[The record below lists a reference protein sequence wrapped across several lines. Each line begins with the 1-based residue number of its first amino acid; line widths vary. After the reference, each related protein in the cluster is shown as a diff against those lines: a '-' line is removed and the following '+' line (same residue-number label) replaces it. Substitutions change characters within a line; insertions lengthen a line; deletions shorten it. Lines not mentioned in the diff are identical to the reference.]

1 MPGWS
6 DGWYPPPSVPRKAKG
21 GIKARSKR
29 GAFAATWWGERWIAV
44 LESFN
49 LGARLGR
56 GRSYARKG
64 QVIELE
70 IGAGEVTARVQG
82 SRARPY
88 SVSIAIKPIATAKWR
103 KLARSASENMAI
115 SAKLLAGEMPP
126 GIEEAFAGAGAPLFP
141 AKVGD
146 LKTECSCP
154 DWSNP
159 CKHIA
164 AVYYLLAEEF
174 DRDPFL
180 LFRLRGMERE
190 AFVAALGLGAGERA
204 GEGAA
209 ANGERTGG
217 KGETPEPLSADPDA
231 FWSGSR
237 KAEDVLADMTV
248 PPRSTPLVAG
258 LGGFPFWRGDE
269 DFQAIVARQCDDA
282 AANGLRVFLGDS
294 DVGAKGADT
303 PLPPAATVLAS
314 RPRKRGKRSGKD
326 SG

>member
-1 MPGWS
+1 
-6 DGWYPPPSVPRKAKG
+6 
-21 GIKARSKR
+21 
-29 GAFAATWWGERWIAV
+29 
-44 LESFN
+44 
-49 LGARLGR
+49 
-56 GRSYARKG
+56 
-64 QVIELE
+64 LE
-70 IGAGEVTARVQG
+70 IAAGNVTARVQG

-103 KLARSASENMAI
+103 KLARSASENIAM

-126 GIEEAFAGAGAPLFP
+126 EIEEAFAAAGAPLFP

-180 LFRLRGMERE
+180 LFRLRGMERD
-190 AFVAALGLGAGERA
+190 AFVAALGLGP

-209 ANGERTGG
+209 AIEAQAGE
-217 KGETPEPLSADPDA
+217 KAETSEPLSADPET
-231 FWSGSR
+231 FWSGSG
-237 KAEDVLADMTV
+237 KAEDALSDVTV
-248 PPRSTPLVAG
+248 PPRTIPLVAG
-258 LGGFPFWRGDE
+258 LGGIPFWRGE
-269 DFQAIVARQCDDA
+269 ADFPSIISRQCDDA
-282 AANGLRVFLGDS
+282 AATGLRVFLGDPE
-294 DVGAKGADT
+294 VGARAVDT
-303 PLPPAATVLAS
+303 PLPPAASVLAS
-314 RPRKRGKRSGKD
+314 RQRKRGKRSGGD

>member
-1 MPGWS
+1 MPGWREY
-6 DGWYPPPSVPRKAKG
+6 WYPPSVPRKAKG
-21 GIKARSKR
+21 GIKSRKKR
-29 GAFAATWWGERWIAV
+29 GAFAATWWSERWIAV

-70 IGAGEVTARVQG
+70 IGAGKVTARVQG

-88 SVSIAIKPIATAKWR
+88 SVSIAIKPITAAKWR
-103 KLARSASENMAI
+103 KIAGSASENMAM

-126 GIEEAFAGAGAPLFP
+126 EIEEAFAEAGAPLFP

-180 LFRLRGMERE
+180 LFRLRGMERD
-190 AFVAALGLGAGERA
+190 AFVGALGLGAGE
-204 GEGAA
+204 GAA
-209 ANGERTGG
+209 AIEAEAGEKT
-217 KGETPEPLSADPDA
+217 ETSEPLSADPET
-231 FWSGSR
+231 FWSGSG
-237 KAEDVLADMTV
+237 KAEEALSDVSV
-248 PPRSTPLVAG
+248 PPRSTPLVAS
-258 LGGFPFWRGDE
+258 LGGFPFWRGEE
-269 DFQAIVARQCDDA
+269 DFQAIVSRQCDDA
-282 AANGLRVFLGDS
+282 AANGLRVFLGDPNV
-294 DVGAKGADT
+294 DAKTADT
-303 PLPPAATVLAS
+303 PLPQTANVLAS
-314 RPRKRGKRSGKD
+314 RPRKRDKRSGKG

>member
-1 MPGWS
+1 MPGWR
-6 DGWYPPPSVPRKAKG
+6 DDWYPPPSVPRKAKG
-21 GIKARSKR
+21 GIKARNKR

-64 QVIELE
+64 QVVDLE
-70 IGAGEVTARVQG
+70 IDAGKVTARVQG

-88 SVSIAIKPIATAKWR
+88 SVSIAIKPIADAKWR
-103 KLARSASENMAI
+103 KLAGSASENMAM

-126 GIEEAFAGAGAPLFP
+126 GIEEAFAAAGAPLFP

-146 LKTECSCP
+146 LKTDCSCP

-190 AFVAALGLGAGERA
+190 TFVAALGLGAGE
-204 GEGAA
+204 GAA
-209 ANGERTGG
+209 ENEEETGA
-217 KGETPEPLSADPDA
+217 KAEPHEPLSADPET
-231 FWSGSR
+231 FWSGSG
-237 KAEDVLADMTV
+237 KAEDALSGVTI

-258 LGGFPFWRGDE
+258 LGGFPFWRGE
-269 DFQAIVARQCDDA
+269 ADFQTVVSKQCDA
-282 AANGLRVFLGDS
+282 VAANGLRVFLGDP
-294 DVGAKGADT
+294 DVGAKTADT
-303 PLPPAATVLAS
+303 PLPPPATVLAS
-314 RPRKRGKRSGKD
+314 RPRKRSKRSGRG

>member
-1 MPGWS
+1 MPGWR
-6 DGWYPPPSVPRKAKG
+6 DGWYPPSVPRSAKG
-21 GIKARSKR
+21 GIKARNKR

-64 QVIELE
+64 QVVELE
-70 IGAGEVTARVQG
+70 IGAGKVTARVQG
-82 SRARPY
+82 SRARLY
-88 SVSIAIKPIATAKWR
+88 SVSIAIKPIANAKWG
-103 KLARSASENMAI
+103 KLAKSASENMAM

-126 GIEEAFAGAGAPLFP
+126 EIEEAFAAAGAPLFP

-164 AVYYLLAEEF
+164 AAYYLLAEEF

-180 LFRLRGMERE
+180 LFRLRGMERD
-190 AFVAALGLGAGERA
+190 AFVAALGLGAGE
-204 GEGAA
+204 GAA
-209 ANGERTGG
+209 ENEAETGE
-217 KGETPEPLSADPDA
+217 KAQAPEPLSVDPET
-231 FWSGSR
+231 FWSGSG
-237 KAEDVLADMTV
+237 KAEDAISGVTV

-258 LGGFPFWRGDE
+258 LGGFPFWRGE
-269 DFQAIVARQCDDA
+269 ADFQTVVSEQCNDA
-282 AANGLRVFLGDS
+282 AANGLRVFVGDPA
-294 DVGAKGADT
+294 VGAETVDT
-303 PLPPAATVLAS
+303 PLPSPATMLAS
-314 RPRKRGKRSGKD
+314 RQRKRGKRSGKG

>member
-1 MPGWS
+1 VV
-6 DGWYPPPSVPRKAKG
+6 D
-21 GIKARSKR
+21 
-29 GAFAATWWGERWIAV
+29 
-44 LESFN
+44 
-49 LGARLGR
+49 
-56 GRSYARKG
+56 
-64 QVIELE
+64 LE
-70 IGAGEVTARVQG
+70 IGAGKVTARVQG

-103 KLARSASENMAI
+103 KLAGSASENMAM

-126 GIEEAFAGAGAPLFP
+126 EIEEAFKAAGAPLFP

-146 LKTECSCP
+146 LTTDCSCP

-190 AFVAALGLGAGERA
+190 TFVAGLGLGG

-209 ANGERTGG
+209 DNEVETGE
-217 KGETPEPLSADPDA
+217 KEETPEPLSADPEA
-231 FWSGSR
+231 FWSGSG
-237 KAEDVLADMTV
+237 KAEDALSGVTV

-258 LGGFPFWRGDE
+258 LGGFPFWRGE
-269 DFQAIVARQCDDA
+269 ADFQAIVYRQCDDA
-282 AANGLRVFLGDS
+282 AANGLRAFVGDP
-294 DVGAKGADT
+294 DVGAEAADSS
-303 PLPPAATVLAS
+303 LPPAAPMLAS
-314 RPRKRGKRSGKD
+314 PSRKHGKRSGGD